1 MPILL
6 GTRRL
11 VSGGWNP
18 VEARG
23 THDASATAYFAV
35 KNSLT
40 EPQQAHCSARKAT
53 FITRTHRLQK
63 MRNILLLALLPL
75 SDALAAPVLR
85 AVSSVTSPLAPIF
98 DKLARASAGN
108 YDVPAVRA
116 AIHRERQSAPVVIFG
131 YELSPFCGR
140 ARQMLEDEGVHES
153 QIKIVSLGAAPSLP
167 GLIAEPAMVAELANM
182 YGAGLPCC
190 FVDGES
196 IGDFKQLAA
205 AADDGSLRRRL
216 DDAGAL
222 DP

>member
-1 MPILL
+1 MRLL
-6 GTRRL
+6 RI
-11 VSGGWNP
+11 V
-18 VEARG
+18 VA
-23 THDASATAYFAV
+23 
-35 KNSLT
+35 
-40 EPQQAHCSARKAT
+40 
-53 FITRTHRLQK
+53 
-63 MRNILLLALLPL
+63 LALAPL
-75 SDALAAPVLR
+75 ADALAAPVLR
-85 AVSSVTSPLAPIF
+85 AVSSVTSPLAPLF
-98 DKLARASAGN
+98 DKLARQQAGT

-190 FVDGES
+190 FVDGENV
-196 IGDFKQLAA
+196 GDFKQLAA

-216 DDAGAL
+216 GDAGAL

>member
-1 MPILL
+1 M
-6 GTRRL
+6 
-11 VSGGWNP
+11 
-18 VEARG
+18 
-23 THDASATAYFAV
+23 
-35 KNSLT
+35 
-40 EPQQAHCSARKAT
+40 
-53 FITRTHRLQK
+53 
-63 MRNILLLALLPL
+63 
-75 SDALAAPVLR
+75 
-85 AVSSVTSPLAPIF
+85 
-98 DKLARASAGN
+98 
-108 YDVPAVRA
+108 PAVRA

-140 ARQMLEDEGVHES
+140 ARQMLEDEGIHES

-190 FVDGES
+190 FVDGDS

-216 DDAGAL
+216 GDAGAL

>member
-1 MPILL
+1 MRLL
-6 GTRRL
+6 RI
-11 VSGGWNP
+11 V
-18 VEARG
+18 VA
-23 THDASATAYFAV
+23 
-35 KNSLT
+35 
-40 EPQQAHCSARKAT
+40 
-53 FITRTHRLQK
+53 
-63 MRNILLLALLPL
+63 LALAPL
-75 SDALAAPVLR
+75 ADALAAPVLR
-85 AVSSVTSPLAPIF
+85 AVSSVTSPLAPLF
-98 DKLARASAGN
+98 DRLARQQAGT

-190 FVDGES
+190 FVDGDS

-216 DDAGAL
+216 GDAGAL

>member
-1 MPILL
+1 
-6 GTRRL
+6 
-11 VSGGWNP
+11 
-18 VEARG
+18 
-23 THDASATAYFAV
+23 
-35 KNSLT
+35 
-40 EPQQAHCSARKAT
+40 
-53 FITRTHRLQK
+53 

-153 QIKIVSLGAAPSLP
+153 QIKRVGMCNKTIMYHRPPHQAAP
-167 GLIAEPAMVAELANM
+167 PA
-182 YGAGLPCC
+182 GPPP
-190 FVDGES
+190 
-196 IGDFKQLAA
+196 
-205 AADDGSLRRRL
+205 RR
-216 DDAGAL
+216 
-222 DP
+222 PQH

>member
-1 MPILL
+1 
-6 GTRRL
+6 
-11 VSGGWNP
+11 
-18 VEARG
+18 
-23 THDASATAYFAV
+23 
-35 KNSLT
+35 
-40 EPQQAHCSARKAT
+40 
-53 FITRTHRLQK
+53 
-63 MRNILLLALLPL
+63 MRNILLLALLPRG
-75 SDALAAPVLR
+75 DALAAPVLR
-85 AVSSVTSPLAPIF
+85 AVSAATSPLAPIF

-116 AIHRERQSAPVVIFG
+116 AIHRERTAAPVVIFG

-190 FVDGES
+190 FVDGENV
-196 IGDFKQLAA
+196 GDFKRLAA
-205 AADDGSLRRRL
+205 AADDGSLKRRL
-216 DDAGAL
+216 DAAGAL

>member
-1 MPILL
+1 MRLL
-6 GTRRL
+6 
-11 VSGGWNP
+11 
-18 VEARG
+18 
-23 THDASATAYFAV
+23 
-35 KNSLT
+35 
-40 EPQQAHCSARKAT
+40 C
-53 FITRTHRLQK
+53 
-63 MRNILLLALLPL
+63 LLPL
-75 SDALAAPVLR
+75 ALAPLADALAAPVLR
-85 AVSSVTSPLAPIF
+85 AVSSVTSPLAPLF
-98 DKLARASAGN
+98 DSIARQQAGT

-116 AIHRERQSAPVVIFG
+116 AIHRERTAAPVVIFG

-190 FVDGES
+190 FVDGDS

>member
-1 MPILL
+1 MRLLRTKLAPARALKKPLLQPATLRLIITRRQLQKSRGSILL
-6 GTRRL
+6 ESVACAARRH
-11 VSGGWNP
+11 
-18 VEARG
+18 
-23 THDASATAYFAV
+23 TM
-35 KNSLT
+35 
-40 EPQQAHCSARKAT
+40 
-53 FITRTHRLQK
+53 RL
-63 MRNILLLALLPL
+63 LSVVVALALAPL
-75 SDALAAPVLR
+75 ADALAAPVLR
-85 AVSSVTSPLAPIF
+85 AVSSVTSPLAPLF
-98 DKLARASAGN
+98 DSIARQQAGT

-140 ARQMLEDEGVHES
+140 ARQMLGDEGVHES

-190 FVDGES
+190 FVDGENV
-196 IGDFKQLAA
+196 GDFKRLAA

-216 DDAGAL
+216 GDAGAL

>member
-1 MPILL
+1 MAAQTNAADVKAQLAETL
-6 GTRRL
+6 GRCRATLSQTEQTLDRL
-11 VSGGWNP
+11 GAEVPPDGCIVP
-18 VEARG
+18 VVHTPDCMFDSIAR
-23 THDASATAYFAV
+23 
-35 KNSLT
+35 
-40 EPQQAHCSARKAT
+40 QQAGT
-53 FITRTHRLQK
+53 
-63 MRNILLLALLPL
+63 
-75 SDALAAPVLR
+75 
-85 AVSSVTSPLAPIF
+85 
-98 DKLARASAGN
+98 

-167 GLIAEPAMVAELANM
+167 GRIAEPAMVAELANM

-216 DDAGAL
+216 GDAGAL

>member
-1 MPILL
+1 MISTQ
-6 GTRRL
+6 G
-11 VSGGWNP
+11 NFYY
-18 VEARG
+18 A
-23 THDASATAYFAV
+23 DAPAA
-35 KNSLT
+35 
-40 EPQQAHCSARKAT
+40 
-53 FITRTHRLQK
+53 K

-75 SDALAAPVLR
+75 GDALAAPVLR

-190 FVDGES
+190 FVDGDS

-205 AADDGSLRRRL
+205 AADDGSLKRRL
-216 DDAGAL
+216 DAAGAL